1 MLLLVGKAARLRA
14 GRPRHHRAL
23 EERMRTAISTALM
36 LVALGAGA
44 VPANAQNQGVTFTLG
59 YFAPKGQDSRVA
71 GDVLNA
77 DRCLDVTFQ
86 CEPLLFD
93 VSDFGG
99 ATFSGEYNIGFGKF
113 FEAAFGVGYTQQTV
127 PSIYALVTRP
137 DGSEIQQD
145 LKLRIVPIT
154 GLVRFIPTGRHAPI
168 QPYFGV
174 GIAALKWHY
183 AESGEFVDPSDGAIF
198 RAQYVADGTEAAPIV
213 VGGLRAPMGDAF
225 MLGGEV
231 RWQKAE
237 ADLSTDFLGDK
248 LDLGGFTYQATFTVR
263 F

>member
-1 MLLLVGKAARLRA
+1 MTILRIALAVLLLALAATQAQAESCTRSREYILGSGKYF
-14 GRPRHHRAL
+14 
-23 EERMRTAISTALM
+23 E
-36 LVALGAGA
+36 
-44 VPANAQNQGVTFTLG
+44 PA
-59 YFAPKGQDSRVA
+59 
-71 GDVLNA
+71 
-77 DRCLDVTFQ
+77 
-86 CEPLLFD
+86 FD
-93 VSDFGG
+93 V
-99 ATFSGEYNIGFGKF
+99 GF
-113 FEAAFGVGYTQQTV
+113 AHQTL
-127 PSIYALVTRP
+127 PSVYALVTRP

-154 GLVRFIPTGRHAPI
+154 GLVRFIPTGRHARV

-174 GIAALKWHY
+174 GVAALKWHY
-183 AESGEFVDPSDGAIF
+183 AESGEFVDPSDGSIF
-198 RAQYVADGTEAAPIV
+198 RAHYIADGTEVAPIV

-237 ADLSTDFLGDK
+237 ADLSTDFLGNK

>member
-1 MLLLVGKAARLRA
+1 MK
-14 GRPRHHRAL
+14 
-23 EERMRTAISTALM
+23 TAISTALM
-36 LVALGAGA
+36 LVALAFGAA
-44 VPANAQNQGVTFTLG
+44 PAQAQDQGVTFTFG
-59 YFAPKGQDSRVA
+59 YFSPIGQDSRAA

-86 CEPLLFD
+86 CEPLLFE
-93 VSDFGG
+93 VSDFGSG
-99 ATFSGEYNIGFGKF
+99 TFSGEYNIGIGKF
-113 FEAAFGVGYTQQTV
+113 FEAAFGVGYSQQTV

-154 GLVRFIPTGRHAPI
+154 GLVRFIPTGRHAAI
-168 QPYFGV
+168 QPYVGV

-183 AESGEFVDPSDGAIF
+183 AESGEFVDPSDGTIF
-198 RAQYVADGTEAAPIV
+198 RAQYIADGTEAAPIV
-213 VGGLRAPMGDAF
+213 VGGVRAPMGHAF

-231 RWQKAE
+231 RWQQAE
-237 ADLSTDFLGDK
+237 GHLSTDFLGDRI
-248 LDLGGFTYQATFTVR
+248 DLGGFTYQATFTFR

>member
-1 MLLLVGKAARLRA
+1 
-14 GRPRHHRAL
+14 
-23 EERMRTAISTALM
+23 
-36 LVALGAGA
+36 
-44 VPANAQNQGVTFTLG
+44 
-59 YFAPKGQDSRVA
+59 
-71 GDVLNA
+71 VLNA

-86 CEPLLFD
+86 CEPLLFE

-99 ATFSGEYNIGFGKF
+99 ATFGGEYNIGIGKY
-113 FEAAFGVGYTQQTV
+113 FEADFGVGYSQQTV

-154 GLVRFIPTGRHAPI
+154 GLVRFIPTGRHAAI

-174 GIAALKWHY
+174 GVAALKWHY
-183 AESGEFVDPSDGAIF
+183 AESGEFVDPSDGSIF
-198 RAQYVADGTEAAPIV
+198 RAQYIADGTEAAPIV

-225 MLGGEV
+225 MIGGEV

-237 ADLSTDFLGDK
+237 ADLSTRLPRQQAGP
-248 LDLGGFTYQATFTVR
+248 GWFTYQATFTVR